1 MKDTPASRSYG
12 PTLRRHLAALHQT
25 LDVERDFL
33 LILGLFLAFRVMAVL
48 AFRPGGQIMDFSDF
62 SDWYLGVGQLTRQ
75 GYVPYVNSWDPYPP
89 LVNLL
94 IIGLYHVSSWLPPWQ
109 FPNLWF
115 SLLLGGTFS
124 VFETGN
130 LVLIYA
136 MARRLTGR
144 RGALRSAWFY
154 SLLFVPVYTL
164 TGWFESYPI
173 FFFLLSTYLL
183 MRGRPLW
190 SALTSGIGFMIR
202 LFPVIL
208 LPAGARVASL
218 SCQADPACG
227 GPPPR
232 WCLRIP
238 RLNLTL
244 DLRRVAL
251 YLGIFAFPIVAIGL
265 PLYVVNPHLVAG
277 PLVLSNAR
285 EPWETVWALL
295 AGRYEYGVTITDV
308 RNVLWQPASSSS
320 SSPFW
325 MGLTAAFGLIYLFAY
340 TRHIDWGNARHVAA
354 FAGFTLTLFMLYSKG
369 YSPQW
374 LGWVLAFVA
383 VLLPNL
389 RGAFYALVTS
399 VLNLVEAN
407 VFFIVVPDEQWLLIV
422 TVGLR
427 TLILVLLSAEFM
439 LIARPDWLTPEI
451 DRARRWALGGLAA
464 LILAGSLPAG
474 IRFVNAY
481 FDVRY
486 QLSPYQST
494 IATLRSESRPG
505 GVLLVNS
512 YDNRTYDWLHP
523 YLRDRLT
530 FYMLDDYAPPGE
542 SVEARTT
549 ALLEQIARTRRDWW
563 VFDNAPAAR
572 SPSGEVAARWL
583 AANAT
588 LLSANDRDG
597 GRLYHLAVR

>member
-1 MKDTPASRSYG
+1 MRDSPASRSPG
-12 PTLRRHLAALHQT
+12 PALRPRLAALRQT
-25 LDVERDFL
+25 VDAEREFL
-33 LILGLFLAFRVMAVL
+33 LILGLFLAFRVMAVI

-75 GYVPYVNSWDPYPP
+75 GYLPYVNSWDPYPP

-94 IIGLYHVSSWLPPWQ
+94 IIGLYNISSWLPPWQ

-115 SLLLGGTFS
+115 SLLLGGTFTI
-124 VFETGN
+124 FETGN
-130 LVLIYA
+130 LILIYA
-136 MARRLTGR
+136 MSRRITDR
-144 RGALRSAWFY
+144 SRALRPVIFY

-183 MRGRPLW
+183 MRGRPLL
-190 SALTSGIGFMIR
+190 SALTGGIGFMIR

-208 LPAGARVASL
+208 LPAIARVASWG
-218 SCQADPACG
+218 CPAD
-227 GPPPR
+227 R
-232 WCLRIP
+232 WWLRIP
-238 RLNLTL
+238 RLNLAL
-244 DLRRVAL
+244 DIRRVAL
-251 YLGIFAFPIVAIGL
+251 VVGIFVLPIVAIGL
-265 PLYVVNPHLVAG
+265 PFYVINPRLAAG

-295 AGRYEYGVTITDV
+295 VGRYEYGVTITDV
-308 RNVLWQPASSSS
+308 RNVLWQPGSSSAA
-320 SSPFW
+320 SPFW

-340 TRHIDWGNARHVAA
+340 TRPIDWRDARRVAA

-383 VLLPNL
+383 LLLPNL

-399 VLNLVEAN
+399 ALNLVEAN
-407 VFFIVVPDEQWLLIV
+407 VFFTIVPDEHWLLIV

-427 TLILVLLSAEFM
+427 TLILALLSVEFM
-439 LIARPDWLTPEI
+439 LTAQPHWVTPAL

-464 LILAGSLPAG
+464 LILVGSLPAG

-486 QLSPYQST
+486 QLSPYQNT
-494 IATLRSESRPG
+494 IASLRAESQPG
-505 GVLLVNS
+505 AVLLVNS
-512 YDNRTYDWLHP
+512 YDNRTYDWLYP
-523 YLRDRLT
+523 YLRDRLA

-542 SVEARTT
+542 SVEARTMAT
-549 ALLEQIARTRRDWW
+549 LEAIARAGRDWW
-563 VFDNAPAAR
+563 VFDNAPAAP
-572 SPSGEVAARWL
+572 SPSGKVAAGWL
-583 AANAT
+583 AENAM
-588 LLSANDRDG
+588 LLSARDRDG
-597 GRLYHLAVR
+597 GRLYHFAIK